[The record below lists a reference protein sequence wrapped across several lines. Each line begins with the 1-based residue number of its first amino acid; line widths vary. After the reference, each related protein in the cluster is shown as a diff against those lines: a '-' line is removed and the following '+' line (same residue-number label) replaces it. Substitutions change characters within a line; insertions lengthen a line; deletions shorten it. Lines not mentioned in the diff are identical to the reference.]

1 VPVDTTT
8 TLHQWMRYQFVRDNG
23 HSDYVK
29 KADKCN
35 NYFMGIQWD
44 PNDMALLQAQRRPA
58 LTINKIISTI
68 SNVLGEQIMHR
79 SDISFQPRSGAP
91 DNTASTLTKVFR
103 QISDNNQLDWKR
115 SDMFCDGIITSR
127 GFLDLRL
134 SFNDSM
140 EGEVCLDN
148 INPKNVLIDPD
159 ADDYDPDNWNDVFV
173 TKWMTWQDISL
184 LYNAEDAEYLKNR
197 GTSFFPY
204 GYDSIERERDRFGF
218 YYNKGYYLG
227 PWDQGEV
234 TRNIRVIERQWKK
247 LDRQLHFVDPKTGD
261 MRPVPESWP
270 REKIGMVMQ
279 QFGLQTT
286 KKMVKRIRWT
296 VTADNCVLHDDWS
309 PFKHYTVVPYFP
321 YFRRGKTV
329 GLVENLLGPQEY
341 LNKVTSQE
349 LHVINTTANSGWI
362 VQTGKLRNMV
372 IEELET
378 RGAETGLVIEVDG
391 SPDEVIRKIQPNPT
405 PTGLDRFS
413 YKAEDHIKNISGV
426 TDYMAGNARE
436 DVSAK
441 AVAANTSRGSLNL
454 SKPMDG
460 IARTDFILAR
470 NILDLVQMFY
480 TEPRIINVVSNRMTG
495 DNEQVKV
502 NQPDPE
508 TGEILLDLTMGEY
521 DVVVSSTPHRETLED
536 SQFEQAT
543 ALKELGVQIPD
554 EVLIANSRL
563 NKRSEI
569 IQQMRDAAQSP
580 DAQYKAQIQK
590 MQAELELA
598 KVKAESAKLEA
609 DAGLKTSKMQET
621 QAKTATE
628 MRGDPNEGAKLQLEM
643 QVKQQEAGLEMQ
655 KMQAELL
662 FMREEMELKM
672 QEMQAKIQATQAE
685 AAVKLRATL
694 AESAAKVHATQAQS
708 AAKVQASHAQAAV
721 QTDAADKQIEQQGIK
736 HKQGMEQAKEG
747 HKLKLQTMQAQ
758 AKAKRDA
765 ARKPVTKA
773 KT

>member
-1 VPVDTTT
+1 MPVDTTL

-23 HSDYVK
+23 HADYVK

-58 LTINKIISTI
+58 LTINKIISTV
-68 SNVLGEQIMHR
+68 SNVLGEQIQHR

-91 DNTASTLTKVFR
+91 DKTAETLTKIFR

-115 SDMFCDGIITSR
+115 SDMFCDGIISSR
-127 GFLDLRL
+127 GFLDVRL
-134 SFNDSM
+134 AFNDSM
-140 EGEVCLDN
+140 EGEVVIDN

-159 ADDYDPDNWNDVFV
+159 ADDYDPDTWNDVFV

-184 LYNAEDAEYLKNR
+184 LYNADDGDYLKSR

-234 TRNIRVIERQWKK
+234 TRNIRVIERQYKM
-247 LDRQLHFVDPKTGD
+247 LDTQPHFVDTKTGD
-261 MRPVPESWP
+261 MRPVPENWP

-279 QFGLQTT
+279 RFGLGMT
-286 KKMVKRIRWT
+286 KKRVKRIRWT
-296 VTADNCVLHDDWS
+296 VTADNVVLHDGWS

-362 VQTGKLRNMV
+362 VQTGKLRNMM
-372 IEELET
+372 IEELEQ

-391 SPDEVIRKIQPNPT
+391 SPGDTIQKIQPNPT

-413 YKAEDHIKNISGV
+413 YKAEEHIKNISGV
-426 TDYMAGNARE
+426 TDYMSGNARE

-454 SKPMDG
+454 SKPLDG

-470 NILDLVQMFY
+470 NILDLVQEFY
-480 TEPRIINVVSNRMTG
+480 SEPRIINVVSDRLTG
-495 DNEQVKV
+495 DNEQMKV

-508 TGEILLDLTMGEY
+508 TGGFLLDLTVGEY

-536 SQFEQAT
+536 SQFEQAVS
-543 ALKELGVQIPD
+543 LRELGVQLPD
-554 EVLIANSRL
+554 EVLIGNSRL

-569 IQQMRDAAQSP
+569 IQQMRAQKESP
-580 DAQYKAQIQK
+580 EEQYKAQIQK

-598 KVKAESAKLEA
+598 KVKAEASKIEA
-609 DAGLKTSKMQET
+609 DAGLKQAKMQEA
-621 QAKTATE
+621 QAKTQSTMNGDPMEQQKLQME
-628 MRGDPNEGAKLQLEM
+628 MRVKEQEGQLD
-643 QVKQQEAGLEMQ
+643 MQ
-655 KMQAELL
+655 KMQAELE
-662 FMREEMELKM
+662 FMREEMQLKM
-672 QEMQAKIQATQAE
+672 QEMQMKLHMAQEQAAVKLQATQAQT
-685 AAVKLRATL
+685 AATVQQTHMQTAVQ
-694 AESAAKVHATQAQS
+694 ADAAKQKMQL
-708 AAKVQASHAQAAV
+708 QG
-721 QTDAADKQIEQQGIK
+721 QQ
-736 HKQGMEQAKEG
+736 HEMGMEQAQQS
-747 HKLKLQTMQAQ
+747 HKLNLKTMQEQ
-758 AKAKRDA
+758 AKAKRA
-765 ARKPVTKA
+765 AAKA
-773 KT
+773 QPKGKR

>member
-1 VPVDTTT
+1 MPVDTTV

-23 HSDYVK
+23 HSDFVK

-68 SNVLGEQIMHR
+68 SNVMGEQILHR

-91 DNTASTLTKVFR
+91 DNVASTLTKVFR

-115 SDMFCDGIITSR
+115 SDMFCDGVITSR

-134 SFNDSM
+134 DFTDSM
-140 EGEVCLDN
+140 EGEVRLDN

-159 ADDYDPDNWNDVFV
+159 ADDYDPDTWNDVFV
-173 TKWMTWQDISL
+173 TKWMTWQDIAL
-184 LYNAEDAEYLKNR
+184 LYNKEDAEYLKNR

-234 TRNIRVIERQWKK
+234 MRNIRVIERQWRK
-247 LDRQLHFVDPKTGD
+247 LDVQKHFVDTKTGD
-261 MRPVPESWP
+261 MRPVPDSWDQN
-270 REKIGMVMQ
+270 KIAMVMQ
-279 QFGLQTT
+279 QFGLGMV
-286 KKMVKRIRWT
+286 KKQVKRIRWT

-309 PFKHYTVVPYFP
+309 PYKHFTVIPYFP

-372 IEELET
+372 IEELEQ

-391 SPDEVIRKIQPNPT
+391 APREVIEKINPNST

-413 YKAEDHIKNISGV
+413 YKAEEHIKNISGV
-426 TDYMAGNARE
+426 TDYMSGNARE

-441 AVAANTSRGSLNL
+441 AVAANQSRGSLNL
-454 SKPMDG
+454 SKPLDG
-460 IARTDFILAR
+460 IARTDYILAR
-470 NILDLVQMFY
+470 NILDVVQEYY
-480 TEPRIINVVSNRMTG
+480 TEPRILNVTMNRMTG
-495 DNEQVKV
+495 DSEQLKV

-536 SQFEQAT
+536 SQFEQAVS
-543 ALKELGVQIPD
+543 LRELGVQLPD
-554 EVLIANSRL
+554 EVLIENSRL

-569 IQQMRDAAQSP
+569 VKSMREAANSP
-580 DAQYKAQIQK
+580 ESQYKAQIQK
-590 MQAELELA
+590 MQAELELS
-598 KVKAESAKLEA
+598 KLKAESSKLEA
-609 DAGLKTSKMQET
+609 DTALKQAKALEANTKTS
-621 QAKTATE
+621 QA
-628 MRGDPNEGAKLQLEM
+628 GQPDPADAIKLQ
-643 QVKQQEAGLEMQ
+643 VAQQEAEIDMQ
-655 KMQAELL
+655 KMQAELE
-662 FMREEMELKM
+662 FMREEMDLKM
-672 QEMQAKIQATQAE
+672 QEMQMKLRMAQQQAAVKLQATQA
-685 AAVKLRATL
+685 
-694 AESAAKVHATQAQS
+694 QA
-708 AAKVQASHAQAAV
+708 AAKVQSTVVKSAVDTAAAQD
-721 QTDAADKQIEQQGIK
+721 QMELQGEQ
-736 HKQGMEQAKEG
+736 HTQGMTQAKEG
-747 HKLKLQTMQAQ
+747 HKLKLQTMQEQ
-758 AKAKRDA
+758 ARAKKALAKKSTSKEKR
-765 ARKPVTKA
+765 
-773 KT
+773 